1 MHGDCSRSAVWVFE
15 KNMTATCP
23 VNSEAGILEGAD
35 NLSSLGTGK
44 PRHTEIC

>member
-1 MHGDCSRSAVWVFE
+1 MLGDGGPSAVWMFE
-15 KNMTATCP
+15 KNMAAARP
-23 VNSEAGILEGAD
+23 INSEAGVLEGAD